1 MGNLIA
7 ASPLEVWT
15 TVIGWSWYNL
25 LWDILSGTGI
35 VFLPF
40 LGMLLDVW
48 RESFVDGGDEGAA
61 TRGVR
66 ALELEVYLALL
77 VIVIAAIPNPL
88 TPVSP
93 ASVQYNSAATAVTPS
108 ATTSGATDDTLGSA
122 FAATK
127 GTSANVPPWWACAS
141 CRSRPS

>member
-1 MGNLIA
+1 MNLIV

-15 TVIGWSWYNL
+15 TLIGWSWYNL

-48 RESFVDGGDEGAA
+48 RESFVDGGDQGAA
-61 TRGVR
+61 SRGVR
-66 ALELEVYLALL
+66 ALEMEVYSALL
-77 VIVIAAIPNPL
+77 VILIAALPNPL

-93 ASVQYNSAATAVTPS
+93 AGVQYNSAATRVTPS
-108 ATTSGATDDTLGSA
+108 APTTAPSA
-122 FAATK
+122 EHA
-127 GTSANVPPWWACAS
+127 W
-141 CRSRPS
+141 SRPLLP